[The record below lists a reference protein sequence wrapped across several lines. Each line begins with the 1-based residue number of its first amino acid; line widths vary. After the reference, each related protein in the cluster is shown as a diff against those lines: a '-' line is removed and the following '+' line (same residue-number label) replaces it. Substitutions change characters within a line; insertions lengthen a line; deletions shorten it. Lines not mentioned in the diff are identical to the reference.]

1 MDAMIAL
8 RMRANGHSPN
18 AVLSAIREYAPVIR
32 TGTDKRR
39 NWPAYAERTV
49 NYAFGYTGYK
59 DLRRYDKYKLLWA
72 RIENGLTNKSSMSHN
87 FSLF

>member
-1 MDAMIAL
+1 MIAL

-18 AVLSAIREYAPVIR
+18 AVLSDIRECAPTIR
-32 TGTDKRR
+32 TGTAKRR

-49 NYAFGYTGYK
+49 NYAFGYTGDK

-72 RIENGLTNKSSMSHN
+72 RIENDPTYKSSMAHN
-87 FSLF
+87 FSLL